1 MPVSTGRCFSRFI
14 TASKPPAE
22 APTPTTGKGNPSL
35 GAGSGARSSV
45 GAAAAALRTGFN
57 VLMAAASWRAAK
69 AELDCPERL
78 PDERA
83 DERDFL
89 DISMGA
95 LWQISQCV
103 FGRCPATYT
112 HDQAA

>member
-22 APTPTTGKGNPSL
+22 APTPTTGKGNPSFC
-35 GAGSGARSSV
+35 AASGARSSA
-45 GAAAAALRTGFN
+45 GAAAAVLRAGLN
-57 VLMAAASWRAAK
+57 VLMAVAFWPAAESD
-69 AELDCPERL
+69 LGCPERL

-89 DISMGA
+89 DIGMAA
-95 LWQISQCV
+95 LWQI
-103 FGRCPATYT
+103 
-112 HDQAA
+112 